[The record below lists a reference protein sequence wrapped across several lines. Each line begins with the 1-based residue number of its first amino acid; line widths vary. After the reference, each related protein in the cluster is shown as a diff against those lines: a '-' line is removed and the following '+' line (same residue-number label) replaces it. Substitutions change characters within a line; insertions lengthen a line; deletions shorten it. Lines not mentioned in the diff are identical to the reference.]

1 MMNIVACA
9 SDNYT
14 MQCGVLFYS
23 ICKNNEDEVISFFV
37 ITDNGF
43 SEFHKD
49 QIRQTIEQFQHKTVS
64 FIEVT
69 DEQVDQFLQFENSYY
84 TRHVFY
90 RLLMPE
96 LLPQNV
102 EKALYLDCDI
112 IVRHSLKELWNI
124 DISNYAIGCVRDAL
138 EAEIEKFNRLHY
150 SYDKGYFNS
159 GVLLANLSYWRKTNA
174 VKRFGDF
181 INNSG
186 MIIEHPD
193 QDVLNCVF
201 LNEKLF
207 LPFTYNMQSALLY
220 KKQYLQIDYTK
231 YKNDIKSSLNNPV
244 ILHLSGIRPWVKGCE
259 NIHPFASEFFKY
271 KEQTLWKDTPLVS
284 RRDIFSTKEY
294 LKIMFNIY
302 LRKFASRF
310 GLASNYPD
318 KYDRTIKLK
327 S

>member
-124 DISNYAIGCVRDAL
+124 DITDYAIGCVHDFQ
-138 EAEIEKFNRLHY
+138 EGIIYQYNRLGY
-150 SYDKGYFNS
+150 TYDKGYFNS
-159 GVLLANLSYWRKTNA
+159 GVLLSNLKYWRSHQITN
-174 VKRFGDF
+174 RFAKF
-181 INNSG
+181 IKEFPDKIV
-186 MIIEHPD
+186 MPD
-193 QDVLNCVF
+193 QDVLNVV
-201 LNEKLF
+201 LQNEKLF
-207 LPFTYNMQSALLY
+207 IPFTYNFQSGFLWKENY
-220 KKQYLQIDYTK
+220 MYSFEYIK
-231 YKNDIKSSLNNPV
+231 YKHEILSIASDPIV
-244 ILHLSGIRPWVKGCE
+244 LHLSGARPWIEGCD
-259 NIHPFASEFFKY
+259 HPYKDEFFKY
-271 KEQTLWKDTPLVS
+271 RSLTIWKDAPLWPES
-284 RRDIFSTKEY
+284 KTFKTRFIDA
-294 LKIMFNIY
+294 
-302 LRKFASRF
+302 LRPLGARL
-310 GLASNYPD
+310 GICHVIPD
-318 KYDRTIKLK
+318 YYDRTLKLK
-327 S
+327 

>member
-49 QIRQTIEQFQHKTVS
+49 QIRQTIEQFQHKTVC

-69 DEQVDQFLQFENSYY
+69 DEQVDKFLQYENSYY

-112 IVRHSLKELWNI
+112 IVRHSLRDLWNV
-124 DISNYAIGCVRDAL
+124 DISNYAVGVIRDAF
-138 EAEIEKFNRLHY
+138 ESVVEKFIRLNF
-150 SYDKGYFNS
+150 SYEKGYFNS
-159 GVLLANLSYWRKTNA
+159 GVLVSNLEYWRKTNA
-174 VKRFGDF
+174 TQRFMLYLKENG
-181 INNSG
+181 N
-186 MIIEHPD
+186 IITCPD

-201 LNEKLF
+201 IDEKLF
-207 LPFTYNMQSALLY
+207 LPFKYNLQSALLY
-220 KKQYLQIDYTK
+220 KKQYMQIDYPK
-231 YKNDIKSSLNNPV
+231 YRDSIDSAIKDPV
-244 ILHLSGIRPWVKGCE
+244 ILHLSGARPWIKGCE
-259 NIHPFASEFFKY
+259 KDNPYNTEFFKY
-271 KEQTLWKDTPLVS
+271 KSMTLWKDEPQYKRTS
-284 RRDIFSTKEY
+284 IFTKKEY
-294 LKIMFNIY
+294 FRIMFQVK
-302 LRKFASRF
+302 LRKFLKKIGIGSGIVDR
-310 GLASNYPD
+310 
-318 KYDRTIKLK
+318 YDRSLVLR
-327 S
+327 